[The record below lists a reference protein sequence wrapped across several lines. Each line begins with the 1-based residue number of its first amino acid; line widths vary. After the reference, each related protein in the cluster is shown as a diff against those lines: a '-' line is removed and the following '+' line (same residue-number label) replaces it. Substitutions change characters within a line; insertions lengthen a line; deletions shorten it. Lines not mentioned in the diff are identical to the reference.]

1 MSWGYRIAI
10 LTGSFVLFMTAMV
23 ISAFR
28 QNFDLVTEDYYGREL
43 VFQQQIDKQQNQSTL
58 TTEFTYVVNDS
69 MVSVIFPDELKG
81 QKIVGK
87 MLFFRPSD
95 AKKDLL
101 IDIELKDGVQNFSK
115 ELFSPGM
122 YKLQI
127 DYETS
132 TKKYFEEKQ
141 IMIP

>member
-69 MVSVIFPDELKG
+69 IVSVIFPNELKG

-115 ELFSPGM
+115 ELFSLGM